1 MDAIIS
7 EQANIIRRLITIQA
21 RKELILCHMLK
32 LLRMKLDYVSVF
44 GLKPTIKRRQSW
56 PQ

>member
-7 EQANIIRRLITIQA
+7 EQTNIIRSLINIQA
-21 RKELILCHMLK
+21 RKELILCHTLK
-32 LLRMKLDYVSVF
+32 LLRMKLDYISVF
-44 GLKPTIKRRQSW
+44 RLKRTIKRRHSY

>member
-7 EQANIIRRLITIQA
+7 EQTNIIRRLINIQA

-32 LLRMKLDYVSVF
+32 LLRMKLDYISVF
-44 GLKPTIKRRQSW
+44 RLEHTIKRRHSY